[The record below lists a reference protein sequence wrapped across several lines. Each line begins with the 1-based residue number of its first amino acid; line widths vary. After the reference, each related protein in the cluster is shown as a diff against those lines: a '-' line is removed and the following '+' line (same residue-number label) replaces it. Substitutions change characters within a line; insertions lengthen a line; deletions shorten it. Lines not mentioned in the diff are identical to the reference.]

1 MKISTAYIIFDCNDE
16 MLDVIFK
23 SQEEA
28 LMFICNN
35 LPKNMR
41 DSFKVER
48 LSNYILFNLCP
59 KF

>member
-28 LMFICNN
+28 LMFIHNN

-41 DSFKVER
+41 EFFKVEK

-59 KF
+59 NP